1 MLGVIMSKVKRNE
14 RIGLIVKVLTE
25 QPNKV
30 IAFKHF
36 TDLFDAAKSSISED
50 IAIVKSI
57 MDANSLGRVV
67 TIPGAAGGVKYIPRV
82 EQHYKEV
89 ILNKLCDEIA
99 KTERIIPG
107 GFLYIADLLYHPD
120 YIKGVAEIFAERF
133 AEEKVDYVITIETK
147 GIPMAFMTANY
158 LNVPLVIVRKDN
170 KVTDGPT
177 VSINYVSG
185 SSHKLGTMF
194 APKRAIKKGANVLII
209 DDFMKG
215 GGTAK
220 GMVDLVHE
228 FDSKVVGIGVL
239 LELGTPD
246 PKLITDYYALLQLKS
261 VTPDEILVRP
271 HEALFRS

>member
-1 MLGVIMSKVKRNE
+1 MSKVKRNE

-82 EQHYKEV
+82 ENQYKEV
-89 ILNKLCDEIA
+89 ILNKLCQEIS

-133 AEEKVDYVITIETK
+133 ADEKVDYVITIETK

-194 APKRAIKKGANVLII
+194 APKRAIKKGSNVLII

-228 FDSKVVGIGVL
+228 FDSKVVGVGVL
-239 LELGTPD
+239 LELDTPD
-246 PKLITDYYALLQLKS
+246 PKLITDYFALLQLKS
-261 VTPDEILVRP
+261 VRPDEIIVRP
-271 HEALFRS
+271 HDALFRG